1 MTARRRPSKRPTIGG
16 PWQPPPGRRNPLGP
30 TEAQLQDLV
39 EQMLDTF
46 GWHHWHVTDARR
58 QDLEGVPDVIAYR
71 GPRLLFAELKVD
83 GYTTT
88 DVQAIH
94 LEALSRTAAEVFLW
108 YPRDMDDAERI
119 IR

>member
-1 MTARRRPSKRPTIGG
+1 MTARKPKPKPTIGG
-16 PWQPPPGRRNPLGP
+16 RWQPPAGRRDPLGP

-71 GPRLLFAELKVD
+71 GPRLLFAESKGPRLHD
-83 GYTTT
+83 
-88 DVQAIH
+88 DRRA
-94 LEALSRTAAEVFLW
+94 SRPPRGPRAHRCRGAPW
-108 YPRDMDDAERI
+108 YPADMDDAERI
-119 IR
+119 LR

>member
-1 MTARRRPSKRPTIGG
+1 MTARKPKPKPTIGG
-16 PWQPPPGRRNPLGP
+16 RWQPPAGRRDPLGP

-39 EQMLDTF
+39 EGMLDTF

-71 GPRLLFAELKVD
+71 GPRLLFAELKVP

-88 DVQAIH
+88 DVQAVH
-94 LEALSRTAAEVFLW
+94 LEALARTGAEVHLW
-108 YPRDMDDAERI
+108 YPADMDDAERI
-119 IR
+119 LR

>member
-1 MTARRRPSKRPTIGG
+1 MTARKPKPKPTIGG
-16 PWQPPPGRRNPLGP
+16 RWQPPAGRRDPLGP

-71 GPRLLFAELKVD
+71 GPRLLFAELKVP

-88 DVQAIH
+88 DVQAVH
-94 LEALSRTAAEVFLW
+94 LEALARTGAEVHLW
-108 YPRDMDDAERI
+108 YPADMDDAERI
-119 IR
+119 LR

>member
-1 MTARRRPSKRPTIGG
+1 VTARKPKPKPTIGG
-16 PWQPPPGRRNPLGP
+16 RWQPPAGRRDPLGP

-39 EQMLDTF
+39 EGMLDTF

-71 GPRLLFAELKVD
+71 GPRLLFAELKVP

-88 DVQAIH
+88 DVQAVH
-94 LEALSRTAAEVFLW
+94 LEALDRTGAEVYLW
-108 YPRDMDDAERI
+108 YPADMDDAERI
-119 IR
+119 LR

>member
-1 MTARRRPSKRPTIGG
+1 MTARKRKPKPTIGG
-16 PWQPPPGRRNPLGP
+16 RWQPPAGRRDPLGP
-30 TEAQLQDLV
+30 TEAQLQELV

-71 GPRLLFAELKVD
+71 GPRLLLAELKVP

-94 LEALSRTAAEVFLW
+94 LEALDRTGAEVYLW
-108 YPRDMDDAERI
+108 YPADMDDAERI

>member
-1 MTARRRPSKRPTIGG
+1 VTARKPKPKPTIGG
-16 PWQPPPGRRNPLGP
+16 RWQPPAGRRDPLGP

-39 EQMLDTF
+39 EGMLDTF

-71 GPRLLFAELKVD
+71 GPRLLFAELKVP

-88 DVQAIH
+88 DVQAVH
-94 LEALSRTAAEVFLW
+94 LEALARTGAEVHLW
-108 YPRDMDDAERI
+108 YPADMDDAERI
-119 IR
+119 LR

>member
-1 MTARRRPSKRPTIGG
+1 VTARKPKPKPTIGG
-16 PWQPPPGRRNPLGP
+16 RWQPPAGRRDPLGP

-39 EQMLDTF
+39 EGMLDTF

-71 GPRLLFAELKVD
+71 GPRLLIAELKVP

-88 DVQAIH
+88 DVQAVH
-94 LEALSRTAAEVFLW
+94 LEALDRTGAEVYLW
-108 YPRDMDDAERI
+108 YPADMDDAERI
-119 IR
+119 LR